1 MYLYTKQLL
10 QQRAVAFNFIHLLLA
25 TQKDL
30 EKIILLYSS
39 TVQTMVEIYIV
50 VFLVH
55 AVNLTL
61 YGIVLPLAL
70 RQKPPFLDLTPPL

>member
-1 MYLYTKQLL
+1 MYSKQLL
-10 QQRAVAFNFIHLLLA
+10 QQQAVAFNLINLLLA
-25 TQKDL
+25 TTEDL
-30 EKIILLYSS
+30 GTITILFYRS
-39 TVQTMVEIYIV
+39 TMQTMVEIYII

-70 RQKPPFLDLTPPL
+70 RQNPPFLDLVPTL